1 MIHEAAAK
9 GFERGADEYEVGR
22 PGYPQAIVP
31 TVGILPGH
39 VVVDVGAGTG
49 KFTRLLVAA
58 GADVIAVEPVDAMRR
73 KLGEVLPGIRI
84 VEGTG
89 ESMPVED
96 GVADAITAAQAFH
109 WFDPQRALDEA
120 ARVLREGGTL
130 ALVWNVRDPEWPPAK
145 AIDELMSSVAGD
157 APRFRRPPE
166 ALRDHAAFTDHRH
179 VRLSNP
185 VRQTVETMRNR
196 ISSVSYVSSLADDR
210 RAEVLAEVERIV
222 AGLGDEFVEPY
233 LTDVY
238 WCTRR

>member
-22 PGYPQAIVP
+22 PGYPDEIVS
-31 TVGILPGH
+31 TIDVTAGD

-73 KLGEVLPGIRI
+73 KLGELLPTIRI
-84 VEGTG
+84 LEGTG
-89 ESMPVED
+89 ESMPVDD
-96 GVADAITAAQAFH
+96 GTADAVTAAQAFH
-109 WFDPQRALDEA
+109 WFDSQRALDEM
-120 ARVLREGGTL
+120 ARVLRDGGTL
-130 ALVWNVRDPEWPPAK
+130 ALIWNVRDPDWPPAK
-145 AIDELMSSVAGD
+145 AIDELMTSVAGD
-157 APRFRRPPE
+157 APRFRRPPD
-166 ALRDHAAFTDHRH
+166 ALDDHAAFADHHR
-179 VRLSNP
+179 VRLANP

-196 ISSVSYVSSLADDR
+196 ISSVSYVSSLPDDR

-222 AGLGDEFVEPY
+222 GSLGDEFVEPY
-233 LTDVY
+233 FTDVY